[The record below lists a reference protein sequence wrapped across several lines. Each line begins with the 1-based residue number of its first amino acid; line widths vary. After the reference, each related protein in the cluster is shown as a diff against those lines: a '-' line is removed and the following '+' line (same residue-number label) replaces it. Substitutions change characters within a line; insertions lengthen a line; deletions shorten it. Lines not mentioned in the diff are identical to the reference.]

1 MFFIAAKMLMGDK
14 AKYFGILMGV
24 TLASLVITQ
33 QGSIFVGL
41 MARTFGS
48 ITDVTDASIWIMD
61 RKVQFIDDIKPMQDT
76 ELSRVRGVQGVEWA
90 VPLYKGLLKARL
102 DNGQFQSCNVIGL
115 DDATLIG
122 GPAIMVD
129 GRVED
134 LRRADGV
141 IVDNVGASTR
151 LARPSAIP
159 GGPLEP
165 LKVGDL
171 LELNDNRAVVVGI
184 CKTTRTFQSQPVIYT
199 TFSRAK
205 KFAPRER
212 KQLSFILASP
222 TPGQDPKE
230 LCARIASNTDLAAYT
245 SAEFKWI
252 TVLYFLKNTG
262 IPINFGIAVSL
273 GFLIGTVITGFMF
286 YNFTL
291 DNLRFLGTL
300 KAMGCGDGKLLVMI
314 MFQAGIVAII
324 GYGLGTGLATLF
336 GASMKETNLAFRLT
350 WQLMLVSGA
359 AVTVITMLA
368 AMLSV
373 RKVIKLE
380 PAIVFKG

>member
-1 MFFIAAKMLMGDK
+1 MFFIAAKMLMGDR

-41 MARTFGS
+41 MSRTFGF
-48 ITDVTDASIWIMD
+48 ITDVTDADIWVMD

-76 ELSRVRGVQGVEWA
+76 ELSRVRGVEGVQWA

-102 DNGQFQSCNVIGL
+102 DNGQFQTCNVIGL

-122 GPAIMVD
+122 GPAIMLE
-129 GRVED
+129 GRLED

-141 IVDNVGASTR
+141 IVDDVGAATR
-151 LARPSAIP
+151 LARPPTTP
-159 GGPLEP
+159 GGKPEP
-165 LKVGDL
+165 LKVGDI

-184 CKTTRTFQSQPVIYT
+184 CKTTRTFQSQPVVYT
-199 TFSRAK
+199 TYSRAK

-212 KQLSFILASP
+212 KQLSFVLASAK
-222 TPGQDPKE
+222 PGETSSDV
-230 LCARIASNTDLAAYT
+230 CARIATNTGLAAYT

-252 TVLYFLKNTG
+252 TVMYFIKFTG

-300 KAMGCGDGKLLVMI
+300 KAMGCGDGKILAMI
-314 MFQAGIVAII
+314 MFQAGFVAIV

-350 WQLMLVSGA
+350 WQLMLVAGA
-359 AVTVITMLA
+359 AVTIITMFA

-373 RKVIKLE
+373 RKVLKLE

>member
-41 MARTFGS
+41 MSRTFGS
-48 ITDVTDASIWIMD
+48 ITDVTDANIWIMD

-76 ELSRVRGVQGVEWA
+76 ELSRVRGVEGVEWA
-90 VPLYKGLLKARL
+90 VPFYKGLLKARL

-122 GPAIMVD
+122 GPAVMVE
-129 GRVED
+129 GRLED

-141 IVDNVGASTR
+141 IVDDVGASTR
-151 LARPSAIP
+151 LARPSATP
-159 GGPLEP
+159 GGPSEP

-184 CKTTRTFQSQPVIYT
+184 CKTTRTFQSQPVVYT

-212 KQLSFILASP
+212 KQLSFILA
-222 TPGQDPKE
+222 TAAPGQDPKDV
-230 LCARIASNTDLAAYT
+230 CARITRNTDLAAYT
-245 SAEFKWI
+245 SAEFKWT

-300 KAMGCGDGKLLVMI
+300 KAMGCGDTKLLVMI
-314 MFQAGIVAII
+314 MFQAAIVAII

-359 AVTVITMLA
+359 AVIVITMLA

>member
-1 MFFIAAKMLMGDK
+1 MFYVAARMLMGDR

-41 MARTFGS
+41 MSRTFGF
-48 ITDVTDASIWIMD
+48 ITDVTDANIWVMD
-61 RKVQFIDDIKPMQDT
+61 RKVQFIDDIKPLQDT
-76 ELSRVRGVQGVEWA
+76 ELSRVRGVEGVQWA

-102 DNGQFQSCNVIGL
+102 DNGQFQTCNVIGL
-115 DDATLIG
+115 DDATLVG
-122 GPAIMVD
+122 GPAIMVE
-129 GRVED
+129 GKVED

-141 IVDNVGASTR
+141 IVDDVGAATR
-151 LARPSAIP
+151 LARPPTTP
-159 GGPLEP
+159 GGQPEP
-165 LKVGDL
+165 LKIGDI

-184 CKTTRTFQSQPVIYT
+184 CKTTRTFQSQPVVYT
-199 TFSRAK
+199 TYSRAK

-212 KQLSFILASP
+212 KQLSFVLA
-222 TPGQDPKE
+222 TADPGVPAKE
-230 LCARIASNTDLAAYT
+230 VCERITMQTGLAAYT
-245 SAEFKWI
+245 SNEFKWI
-252 TVLYFLKNTG
+252 TVMYFIKYTG
-262 IPINFGIAVSL
+262 IPINFGIAVGL
-273 GFLIGTVITGFMF
+273 GFLIGSVITGFMF

-300 KAMGCGDGKLLVMI
+300 KAMGASDGKILSMI
-314 MFQAGIVAII
+314 MFQAAIVALI
-324 GYGLGTGLATLF
+324 GYGFGTGLATLF
-336 GASMKETNLAFRLT
+336 GASMKDTNLAFRLT

-368 AMLSV
+368 ALLSV
-373 RKVIKLE
+373 HKVLKLE